1 MEKAMH
7 RSMKSL
13 LLVVALLTPLSA
25 ALAATEFSYRS
36 DNTLRWHSEGRYV
49 HLATAK
55 DGGVDVLAV
64 TPASLWGLTEGTEI
78 LAADGQ
84 PVRDVA
90 ALMDRL
96 KAHDATPMLLSVRQG
111 GVEKTVTLAAQ
122 AHDLVPAAAPKPP
135 AGPEPPAAPATPAD
149 ASHSRFVYQTD
160 DSLRWRSDG
169 QRLHLENAS
178 GGGVSVLALTPT
190 TLWGLAQGDVIVQAD
205 GQPVHD
211 VAGLL
216 RRLQAHGA
224 SPLPL
229 EVRRNG
235 AEHAVMLAEQA
246 RNGLLP
252 ATPPPPPPPP
262 PAPPAAPVPPGG

>member
-1 MEKAMH
+1 MH
-7 RSMKSL
+7 RSMKPL
-13 LLVVALLTPLSA
+13 LLVVALLAPLSA

-64 TPASLWGLTEGTEI
+64 TPASLWGLTEGDEI

-84 PVRDVA
+84 PVHDVA

-122 AHDLVPAAAPKPP
+122 AHELMPVPAPKS
-135 AGPEPPAAPATPAD
+135 PAAPEPTVAPAAPAD

-169 QRLHLENAS
+169 QRLHLVTAS
-178 GGGVSVLALTPT
+178 GGGVSVVALTPAS
-190 TLWGLAQGDVIVQAD
+190 LWGLSQGDVIVEAD

-216 RRLQAHGA
+216 SRLQAHGA

-235 AEHAVMLAEQA
+235 AEHAIMLAEQA
-246 RNGLLP
+246 RSGLLP
-252 ATPPPPPPPP
+252 ATPPPPPQP
-262 PAPPAAPVPPGG
+262 PAPPAAPIPPGG